1 LAAQFPPAADHDDD
15 DWLTAGRPH
24 ISGRREELRVKH
36 SEVRR
41 GPQSS
46 LGQRMRSRD
55 GTHKITEVRFVLVC
69 VLKTLKDLWTKPG
82 GRSYEDFLNK
92 TLRCE
97 IGGAAHHG
105 AEVAAPDLVVFVD
118 ACLFRIVSALRLLRT
133 PMPWRIR
140 KSRRRSLQIPP
151 SPPPPPY

>member
-1 LAAQFPPAADHDDD
+1 MAAQLPPVADHDDD
-15 DWLTAGRPH
+15 DWLTAGPPH
-24 ISGRREELRVKH
+24 VSGRRKELRAKR

-41 GPQSS
+41 GPRSS

-82 GRSYEDFLNK
+82 GRSCENFLNK

-105 AEVAAPDLVVFVD
+105 AEVAAPDLVFLVD

-133 PMPWRIR
+133 PMLWRIS
-140 KSRRRSLQIPP
+140 KSRRRSLPP
-151 SPPPPPY
+151 D